1 MNYELKIFLKIL
13 FLKPLRL
20 SLSLINL
27 GKELKGKGDW
37 AKSRVL
43 TASRLARSLA
53 RSQPTESP
61 TGKKNMRVE
70 LNLKSK
76 AGNTKIIHQKLSGE
90 YGV

>member
-20 SLSLINL
+20 SVSLMNL
-27 GKELKGKGDW
+27 GKELKGKGKGDW

-53 RSQPTESP
+53 LNQLSHQQ
-61 TGKKNMRVE
+61 GKKV
-70 LNLKSK
+70 
-76 AGNTKIIHQKLSGE
+76 
-90 YGV
+90 